1 MESNKYAKSKY
12 SPKSPDWKIVYYALI
27 YITTSKSENDMAK
40 EYGVP
45 RTTLQRYLNDAL
57 PQYDEKLA
65 KLVKKKTKH
74 MVNGLSAQTYRLDA
88 TTRSKLKK
96 SNAVSVFSKLLK
108 KDGKRDRTIRGKSLS
123 TLIWG

>member
-1 MESNKYAKSKY
+1 MESNKSAKSNY

-88 TTRSKLKK
+88 TTRIKLKK
-96 SNAVSVFSKLLK
+96 SNKIGNIK
-108 KDGKRDRTIRGKSLS
+108 KRGRVVC
-123 TLIWG
+123 IAIFHNMI